1 MHTHTHTITNKHN
14 RHSWHQYFFVSEK
27 SKTGF
32 GIPMHCN
39 IEYEKYI
46 LLSTAEKDDDDNSKY
61 KKNERQ
67 ELYFNDPREKR
78 NTFSIEK
85 EQQQSL
91 PSPSGDRN
99 NVDDNKKKTT
109 ITFPLQPETVWNRF
123 FQLCN
128 TISKAKTSK
137 DIETS
142 LSDLRKYV
150 LNEENRREGLHW
162 VKCMRD
168 VVNLVNQSR
177 LSRPLLWTNEVAKEY
192 ANLLKSLRESIP
204 GYQNH
209 MKAIAHALRMTRTY
223 GPDMQDLCAQV
234 VDLVNYYSSQSNR
247 LRMNEVWKGLKKREK
262 VRRSMLPW
270 LKLLPLDSS
279 LRVDFVNDCMD
290 YIRYVVV
297 V

>member
-1 MHTHTHTITNKHN
+1 
-14 RHSWHQYFFVSEK
+14 
-27 SKTGF
+27 
-32 GIPMHCN
+32 MHCN

-78 NTFSIEK
+78 NTFSIEQ

-209 MKAIAHALRMTRTY
+209 MKAIVHALRMTRTY